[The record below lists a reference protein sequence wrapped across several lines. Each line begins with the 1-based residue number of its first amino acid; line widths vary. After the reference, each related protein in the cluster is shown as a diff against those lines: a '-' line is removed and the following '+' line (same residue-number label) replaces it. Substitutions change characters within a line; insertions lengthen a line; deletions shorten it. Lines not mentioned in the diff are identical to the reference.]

1 MFSVK
6 IKNAFLSPVW
16 VLVLAVAIICALP
29 SQSQAEEEINIKV
42 SPNNLIIQSFSTV
55 LTVHTNINYYAV
67 NAPTVTLDISA
78 ADFDPIPISWWKM
91 DDRGNF
97 VAKFYMHTVKEQL
110 GPDDYN
116 KPAIFTLAGEK
127 TTGEP
132 FWGTQEI
139 SIVSNEPSKP

>member
-6 IKNAFLSPVW
+6 TTKFFFNPVW
-16 VLVLAVAIICALP
+16 VVVLAAAIICALP
-29 SQSQAEEEINIKV
+29 SQSQAEEINIKV

-97 VAKFYMHTVKEQL
+97 VAKFSMSTVKAQL

-116 KPAIFTLAGEK
+116 KPATFTLAGEK

-139 SIVSNEPSKP
+139 SIISNEPSKP